1 MKIMRYKVGNYR
13 ASQPGG
19 GDTRTYGKQLKRG
32 LPPSFL
38 GGFWSLLIN
47 PGNQSLDDVDEPL

>member
-1 MKIMRYKVGNYR
+1 MRYKVENYL

-38 GGFWSLLIN
+38 GGFWPLLIK